1 MKITINV
8 EPSAK
13 ETSLLVTCKE
23 LTPQVEKLLAFIRI
37 LDKQITVKKDGSVF
51 LINLEDIFYIEA
63 LERRTF
69 IYTDKDVFDS
79 EMKLYELESALA
91 QYDFIRVSKNTICS
105 LRKIKSLKSEVD
117 RKIKITLEND
127 YQIIASR
134 MYADEL
140 RKKLGV

>member
-8 EPSAK
+8 EPSAA

-23 LTPQVEKLLAFIRI
+23 LTPQVEKLLAAIRI
-37 LDKQITVKKDGSVF
+37 LDKQITAKKEDVLY
-51 LINLEDIFYIEA
+51 LIDLADVFYIEA
-63 LERRTF
+63 LERNTF
-69 IYTDKDVFDS
+69 IYTDKEVFDS
-79 EMKLYELESALA
+79 QMKLYEFESTLA
-91 QYDFIRVSKNTICS
+91 QYGFIRVSKNTICS

-117 RKIKITLEND
+117 RKIKITMENG
-127 YQIIASR
+127 YQIIVSR

>member
-8 EPSAK
+8 EPSAA

-23 LTPQVEKLLAFIRI
+23 LTPQVEKLLAAIRI
-37 LDKQITVKKDGSVF
+37 LDKQITAKKEDAVF
-51 LINLEDIFYIEA
+51 LIDLADIFYIEA

-79 EMKLYELESALA
+79 EMKLYELEAALA
-91 QYDFIRVSKNTICS
+91 QYDFVRVSKNTICS

-117 RKIKITLEND
+117 RKIKITMENG

-134 MYADEL
+134 MYADDL
-140 RKKLGV
+140 RKKFGA

>member
-1 MKITINV
+1 M
-8 EPSAK
+8 
-13 ETSLLVTCKE
+13 LVTCKE
-23 LTPQVEKLLAFIRI
+23 LTPQVEKLLAAIRI
-37 LDKQITVKKDGSVF
+37 LDKQITANKGDSVC
-51 LINLEDIFYIEA
+51 LIDLADVFYIEA
-63 LERRTF
+63 LERKTF

-79 EMKLYELESALA
+79 DMKLYELEASLA

-117 RKIKITLEND
+117 RKIKITMENG

>member
-13 ETSLLVTCKE
+13 ETSLLVTCRE
-23 LTPQVEKLLAFIRI
+23 LTPQVEKLLAAIRI
-37 LDKQITVKKDGSVF
+37 LDKQITANKGDTVC
-51 LINLEDIFYIEA
+51 LIDLADIFYIEA
-63 LERRTF
+63 LERKTF
-69 IYTDKDVFDS
+69 IYTDKEVFDS
-79 EMKLYELESALA
+79 EMKLYELEAALA

-117 RKIKITLEND
+117 RKIKITMENG

>member
-8 EPSAK
+8 EPSAA

-23 LTPQVEKLLAFIRI
+23 LTPQVEKLLAAIRI
-37 LDKQITVKKDGSVF
+37 LDKQITAKKEDAVF
-51 LINLEDIFYIEA
+51 LIDLADIFYIEA

-79 EMKLYELESALA
+79 EMRLYELEAALA
-91 QYDFIRVSKNTICS
+91 QYDFVRVSKNTICS

-117 RKIKITLEND
+117 RKIKITMENG

-134 MYADEL
+134 MYADDL

>member
-1 MKITINV
+1 M
-8 EPSAK
+8 
-13 ETSLLVTCKE
+13 LVTCNE
-23 LTPQVEKLLAFIRI
+23 LTPQVEKLLAAIRI
-37 LDKQITVKKDGSVF
+37 LDKQITANKGDSVC
-51 LINLEDIFYIEA
+51 LIDLADVFYIEA
-63 LERRTF
+63 LERKTF

-79 EMKLYELESALA
+79 DMKLYELEAALA

-117 RKIKITLEND
+117 RKIKITMENG

>member
-8 EPSAK
+8 EPSAA

-23 LTPQVEKLLAFIRI
+23 LTPQVEKLLAAIRI
-37 LDKQITVKKDGSVF
+37 LDKQITAKKEDAVF
-51 LINLEDIFYIEA
+51 LIDLADIFYIEA

-79 EMKLYELESALA
+79 EMRLYELEAALA
-91 QYDFIRVSKNTICS
+91 QYDFVRVSKNTICS

-117 RKIKITLEND
+117 RKIKITMENG

-134 MYADEL
+134 MYADDL
-140 RKKLGV
+140 IKKLGV

>member
-8 EPSAK
+8 EPTAK
-13 ETSLLVTCKE
+13 ETSLLVICKE
-23 LTPQVEKLLAFIRI
+23 LTPQVEKLLAAIRI
-37 LDKQITVKKDGSVF
+37 LDKQITANKGDSVC
-51 LINLEDIFYIEA
+51 LIDLADVFYIEA
-63 LERRTF
+63 LERKTF

-79 EMKLYELESALA
+79 DMKLYELEAALA

-117 RKIKITLEND
+117 RKIKITMENG

>member
-1 MKITINV
+1 M
-8 EPSAK
+8 
-13 ETSLLVTCKE
+13 LVTCKK
-23 LTPQVEKLLAFIRI
+23 LTPQVEKLLAAIRI
-37 LDKQITVKKDGSVF
+37 LDKQITANKGDSVC
-51 LINLEDIFYIEA
+51 LIDLADVFYIEA
-63 LERRTF
+63 LERKTF

-79 EMKLYELESALA
+79 DMKLYELEAALA

-117 RKIKITLEND
+117 RKIKITMENG